1 MEKMS
6 EKKETGRKPFCVIEK
21 FREEKMKTKRSL
33 KKFATR
39 VKFPLIAHFFP
50 QRRKI
55 SIM

>member
-50 QRRKI
+50 Q
-55 SIM
+55 